1 MLYVKQR
8 AAARKGQ
15 RDGRPRTGL
24 LDLPDA
30 VLALILRLAA
40 KPAPSGRGPADST
53 AEESFDECACASLFD
68 EERCSFQEAA
78 RTALLERVCR
88 RFRRALREP
97 CTIERISLNCG
108 KKDKDGRPAALA
120 CFSGRAPDWAALRAV
135 ELREIPAGPGPAATA
150 EAVAAAL
157 ALCPAL
163 EELRVELEWCAGPPP
178 AALEAVLAA
187 LPAMPGLRRLELALS
202 EGCLAAAP
210 ADLLRIAALPRL
222 ESLRLSGVPLAHE
235 QLAALASSRGGTLR
249 ALHAPLLVPPGGL
262 AGPLLAPLASLP
274 LLQCLEISFRSG
286 ATGMETWPTL
296 APGEEAPLGRLPRL
310 RSLRLRARLSAL
322 SFLSGPPPLEALDL
336 RLAPG
341 APAAE
346 IDALGSAGATLARL
360 VLLADLPAGPGPA
373 ALAAALPRLARL
385 RALRLTCSAAA
396 AAALADAAAPPALRA
411 ARLDA
416 GANPLRPPSCGASSP
431 CPPSPPSPPSR
442 PAPSSRTPP
451 PSPPRAPGA
460 ARPSRSA
467 WAPWRNSPSR
477 RPPATPCGGSGGGP
491 SASPSTS

>member
-68 EERCSFQEAA
+68 EERYIYQEAA

-210 ADLLRIAALPRL
+210 ADLLRIAALPASNPSASAAYPSRT
-222 ESLRLSGVPLAHE
+222 SSSPPSPPPAGVP
-235 QLAALASSRGGTLR
+235 S
-249 ALHAPLLVPPGGL
+249 APSTPPSWY
-262 AGPLLAPLASLP
+262 P
-274 LLQCLEISFRSG
+274 
-286 ATGMETWPTL
+286 
-296 APGEEAPLGRLPRL
+296 
-310 RSLRLRARLSAL
+310 
-322 SFLSGPPPLEALDL
+322 
-336 RLAPG
+336 
-341 APAAE
+341 PAA
-346 IDALGSAGATLARL
+346 SP
-360 VLLADLPAGPGPA
+360 V
-373 ALAAALPRLARL
+373 
-385 RALRLTCSAAA
+385 
-396 AAALADAAAPPALRA
+396 
-411 ARLDA
+411 
-416 GANPLRPPSCGASSP
+416 PS
-431 CPPSPPSPPSR
+431 SPPSPPSR
-442 PAPSSRTPP
+442 SS
-451 PSPPRAPGA
+451 
-460 ARPSRSA
+460 SA
-467 WAPWRNSPSR
+467 
-477 RPPATPCGGSGGGP
+477 
-491 SASPSTS
+491 